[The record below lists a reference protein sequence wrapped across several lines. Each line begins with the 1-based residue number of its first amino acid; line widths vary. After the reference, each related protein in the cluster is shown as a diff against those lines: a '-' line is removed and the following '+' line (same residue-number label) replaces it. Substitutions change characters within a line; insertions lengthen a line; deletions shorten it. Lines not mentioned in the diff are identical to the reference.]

1 MNSTKIKEKSLYLA
15 AWFVHLFSAL
25 GILCGFQA
33 CVAIAQA
40 QWMTS
45 LFWLLLALIIDAVDG
60 TFARLFRVKDRIPN
74 IDGKML
80 DYVIDFV
87 NFVFL
92 PAFFIYSAIDLPEQY
107 KNGLICLIFL
117 ASCYHYANLKAVY
130 KDQYFVGFP
139 AFWNLIAFYLFI
151 TELSSFWN
159 SIVIVIISTLHF
171 IPIKVIYLSRMF
183 KSNIY
188 AIMLAGIW
196 AASTLMTIIN
206 YPTENFIWAELS
218 LTIAVLIFIFSNIS
232 MPLRKD
238 KNKNA

>member
-1 MNSTKIKEKSLYLA
+1 MNSKRIKEKSLYLA

-33 CVAIAQA
+33 CIAIAEA
-40 QWMTS
+40 QWLIA
-45 LFWLLLALIIDAVDG
+45 LFWLLVALIIDAVDG
-60 TFARLFRVKDRIPN
+60 TFARLFRVKERIPN
-74 IDGKML
+74 IDGRML

-92 PAFFIYSAIDLPEQY
+92 PAFFIYSAIELPELY
-107 KNGLICLIFL
+107 KNSLISLILL

-130 KDQYFVGFP
+130 KDQYFIGFP

-151 TELSSFWN
+151 TQLSPFWN
-159 SIVIVIISTLHF
+159 SIVIVVISIFHF
-171 IPIKVIYLSRMF
+171 MPIKVIYLSRLF

-188 AIMLAGIW
+188 ATGLAGIW
-196 AASTLMTIIN
+196 AASTLMVIIN
-206 YPTENFIWAELS
+206 YPEEQFIWSELS
-218 LTIAVLIFIFSNIS
+218 LTIAVLILIYSNLNI
-232 MPLRKD
+232 PLRQG